1 MLLFKGDDNYQEG
14 ARELQ
19 KLGQSLWRSS
29 TIYVVAETLEK
40 PLTRYTRNKKRLIYK
55 GREKEKGVS
64 KLVSCLV

>member
-1 MLLFKGDDNYQEG
+1 MIIIKRE
-14 ARELQ
+14 RELQ
-19 KLGQSLWRSS
+19 KTFGQSLWRSS

-40 PLTRYTRNKKRLIYK
+40 PLTRYTRNKKRLIYIYK